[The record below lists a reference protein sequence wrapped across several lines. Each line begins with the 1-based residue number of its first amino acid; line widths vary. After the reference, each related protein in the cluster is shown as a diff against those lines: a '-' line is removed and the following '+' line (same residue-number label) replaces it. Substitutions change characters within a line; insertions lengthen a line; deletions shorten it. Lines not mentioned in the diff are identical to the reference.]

1 MFIIDC
7 SRSIL
12 LTMTKHLLFLTGLVL
27 ASAMPMAHGMS
38 PVAGSPSATSPVSS
52 PVDVRTVQTVTTTSA
67 QVPVAVVPTSPF
79 QTVTTT
85 SAQVPVAVVTTSPPI
100 AAPVTVLPVF
110 SPSTSGP
117 VTASPVTASPVTAS
131 PVTASPVTASPVTE
145 TMSITA
151 TLSQPTWMPATYVPI
166 SPPLTAPLSSAP
178 AAFPSSAVPIPD
190 LAPPGQVGYPSTFPS
205 AAPSGETPAFSPLS
219 SPAESPVDIATVTCN
234 DYDAFPF
241 YVDAA
246 YGKQTCA
253 WLRNVGTGVAFNVL
267 CSSKTPLGYGFVI
280 CPKTC
285 GRC

>member
-1 MFIIDC
+1 
-7 SRSIL
+7 
-12 LTMTKHLLFLTGLVL
+12 MTKHVLFLTGLVL

-67 QVPVAVVPTSPF
+67 QVPVDVV
-79 QTVTTT
+79 
-85 SAQVPVAVVTTSPPI
+85 ATSPPI
-100 AAPVTVLPVF
+100 AAPVTVLPIF
-110 SPSTSGP
+110 SSSTS
-117 VTASPVTASPVTAS
+117 SPVTAS

-190 LAPPGQVGYPSTFPS
+190 LAPPAQVGYPSTFPS

-219 SPAESPVDIATVTCN
+219 SPAESPVDIVTVTCN

-253 WLRNVGTGVAFNVL
+253 WLRNVGTGVSFDVL

>member
-110 SPSTSGP
+110 SPSTSG
-117 VTASPVTASPVTAS
+117 PVTASPVTAS